1 MDENIIIKNTIGFN
15 DLENQFQKTV
25 LSRKN
30 QIIFISFVLFL
41 FIYALLSLLVNLSH
55 VVSNLKKENTI
66 TISRIEFLDSIEKK
80 DISSKSVFS
89 SNFASSI
96 NSSANKN
103 SLKIDRT
110 LPLSKNEIS
119 IWINESN
126 FIDLFNRL
134 LEINNNGI
142 EITKMNVRRLSKET
156 VSAQLTFK
164 S

>member
-1 MDENIIIKNTIGFN
+1 MLDSFNKILKNR
-15 DLENQFQKTV
+15 

-55 VVSNLKKENTI
+55 VVSNLKKDNTI

-126 FIDLFNRL
+126 FIDLFNWL
-134 LEINNNGI
+134 LEINNNGV
-142 EITKMNVRRLSKET
+142 EISKMSIRRISKET